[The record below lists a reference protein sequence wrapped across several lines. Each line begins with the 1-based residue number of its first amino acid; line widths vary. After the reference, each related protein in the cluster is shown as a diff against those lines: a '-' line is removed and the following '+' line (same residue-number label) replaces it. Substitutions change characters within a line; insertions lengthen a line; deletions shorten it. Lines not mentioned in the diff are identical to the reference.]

1 MSCEQFCL
9 FKELTTTTTTATN
22 TTAAAAAAGLHS
34 QPNNN
39 KNVIY
44 TVNCS
49 NDKKL
54 KRVFEYVSLC
64 HLPLSAAVCWQ
75 IRDDQ

>member
-9 FKELTTTTTTATN
+9 FNELTTTTTTATN
-22 TTAAAAAAGLHS
+22 TTAAAAAGLHS

-54 KRVFEYVSLC
+54 KRGF
-64 HLPLSAAVCWQ
+64 
-75 IRDDQ
+75 